1 MDACDHRAIANRM
14 DLFHQQ
20 EEGPGMVFWH
30 PRGFALYHVIEDY
43 LRRRM
48 RRAGFAEVRTPQV
61 LARSLWQRS
70 GHLEKFGDNIFAIA
84 GHEQGF
90 ALKPMSCPG
99 HVQIFNKRLRSFRDL
114 PMRLCEFG
122 VCHRDEPSGALS
134 GLMRTRAFVQDDAH
148 IFCAESHVEADVARF
163 GAQLKQIYADF
174 GFDEPRVAF
183 STRPEL
189 RGGSGAQWDRAEAAL
204 EGAARASGLA
214 YAVDPGEGAFY
225 GPKLDFFLRDRR
237 GREWQCGTIQLDT
250 VLPERLDAHY
260 TDPQGSRVRPVMIH
274 HAVLGSIERF
284 VGILLEHYGGQL
296 PLWLAP
302 EQIVVATIGPAQQAY
317 AGHVAAQLD
326 AAGLRVIT
334 DSRSERLSRKIVD
347 AREAGIPILL
357 AVGARE
363 AEEASVSLR
372 RLGGQQQVMPLE
384 AAAAALRAEARV
396 PS

>member
-30 PRGFALYHVIEDY
+30 PRGFALYRVIEDY

-48 RRAGFAEVRTPQV
+48 RQAGFAEVRTPQV
-61 LARSLWQRS
+61 LARSLWQKS
-70 GHLEKFGDNIFAIA
+70 GHWEKFGAHMFAL

-114 PMRLCEFG
+114 PIRLCEFG

-134 GLMRTRAFVQDDAH
+134 GLMRTRSFVQDDAH
-148 IFCAESHVEADVARF
+148 IFCGEDHVEAEVARF
-163 GAQLKQIYADF
+163 CRQLRRIYGDF
-174 GFDEPRVAF
+174 GFDDPRVAF
-183 STRPEL
+183 STRPAL
-189 RGGSGAQWDRAEAAL
+189 RAGSDALWDRAEAAL
-204 EGAARASGLA
+204 EGAARAAGLA
-214 YAVDPGEGAFY
+214 YQTDAGEGAFY

-237 GREWQCGTIQLDT
+237 GREWQCGTIQLDY

-260 TDPQGSRVRPVMIH
+260 ADALGGQSRPVMIH
-274 HAVLGSIERF
+274 HAVLGSLERF
-284 VGILLEHYGGQL
+284 VGILLEHHDGQL

-302 EQIVVATIGPAQQAY
+302 DQVVVATIAAHQKAY
-317 AGHVAAQLD
+317 ALHVAETL
-326 AAGLRVIT
+326 AGADLRAVT
-334 DSRSERLSRKIVD
+334 DTRTERLSRKIVD

-357 AVGARE
+357 AIGARE
-363 AEEASVSLR
+363 AEDGTVSLR
-372 RLGGQQQVMPLE
+372 RRDGDQQVMPLG
-384 AAAAALRAEARV
+384 AVANALSTEARA
-396 PS
+396 PA